1 MRVPIPESLRHGKLT
16 LFQSFLQHRQRYT
29 KTSQPFR
36 ASISAEEDPSIDLG
50 DGCLDVW
57 AVAQLRVL
65 PRCFNSRQRVL
76 ELMSVTM
83 HLGGHSIRIREA
95 RIILQNFQEGY
106 GFIRES
112 SASDYCSA
120 VSRTTPREMRLRAC
134 TRLSERVAHLAS
146 TSLAK
151 ETILLRRSYYKLSTS
166 KIFDKDNLAYANY
179 LQEAYQLFNA
189 LPPDNLT
196 QRFGGQC
203 GINFVNCSRYID
215 KQRHHSADAM
225 YFFSPKALAAS
236 RVRLAISGFRSLSQ

>member
-1 MRVPIPESLRHGKLT
+1 MPSL
-16 LFQSFLQHRQRYT
+16 Q
-29 KTSQPFR
+29 
-36 ASISAEEDPSIDLG
+36 
-50 DGCLDVW
+50 
-57 AVAQLRVL
+57 
-65 PRCFNSRQRVL
+65 
-76 ELMSVTM
+76 
-83 HLGGHSIRIREA
+83 
-95 RIILQNFQEGY
+95 
-106 GFIRES
+106 ES
-112 SASDYCSA
+112 SASDHCPA

-151 ETILLRRSYYKLSTS
+151 ETILLRRTYSTS

>member
-1 MRVPIPESLRHGKLT
+1 MPSLQG
-16 LFQSFLQHRQRYT
+16 
-29 KTSQPFR
+29 
-36 ASISAEEDPSIDLG
+36 
-50 DGCLDVW
+50 
-57 AVAQLRVL
+57 
-65 PRCFNSRQRVL
+65 
-76 ELMSVTM
+76 
-83 HLGGHSIRIREA
+83 
-95 RIILQNFQEGY
+95 
-106 GFIRES
+106 S
-112 SASDYCSA
+112 SASDYCPA

-151 ETILLRRSYYKLSTS
+151 VTILLRTYYKLSTS